1 VNPQE
6 EARFDLV
13 LVGSGGGSF
22 CAALVAKRAG
32 FNPLIIEKEDLIGG
46 STAMSGGVLWI
57 PNNPVMRRAGVP
69 DSLERAR
76 QYFDAVV
83 GDAGPATSPARRD
96 AFLETGPRLVT
107 FLEQLGM
114 KFTRGEGYSDYYDEK
129 PGGEPRS
136 RSIVARIFDAHELGA
151 WESRLRT
158 YEFLPF
164 PAHIFEVGPAALAHR
179 CWSGRRIALKLMG
192 RALWARLTGK
202 SYLARGGALQ
212 GRMLKLAIAHDVP
225 IWTGAKVT
233 SFIQDEGGRVAGV
246 YVERQG
252 RREIVYARSGVILDA
267 GGFARNRELR
277 EQYQP
282 APASTAWTHANP
294 GDTGEMLAE
303 AMKLGAATDL
313 MDQSVWVTVSAR
325 EDGTPPPGLAMSS
338 INVVDIAK
346 PHCLIVDGGG
356 ERYVNEAVSYMEMG
370 QTMYERHKTARAVP
384 SWCIL
389 ESRHRSNYYW
399 GTQPPDRTPP
409 EWIDSGYMKKADT
422 IQDLAR
428 QCGIPP
434 ERLQQ
439 TVARFNG
446 SVDCGID
453 ADFGRGNRAYER
465 FFGDPSVRPNPNLGR
480 IDRPPFYAVPVFP
493 GDVGTFGGLLT
504 DEHARVLRTDGS
516 PIEGLYAAGN
526 CTASVMGRRYP
537 GAGASIAASFV
548 FGALAARHALDCDFP
563 LQGSNP

>member
-1 VNPQE
+1 ME
-6 EARFDLV
+6 EAQFDLV

-22 CAALVAKRAG
+22 CAALIARLAG
-32 FNPLIIEKEDLIGG
+32 YKPLIIEKEDLIGG

-57 PNNPVMRRAGVP
+57 PNNPVMHRAGVP
-69 DSLERAR
+69 DSLDRAR

-83 GDAGPATSPARRD
+83 GDAGPAASAARRD
-96 AFLETGPRLVT
+96 AFLQTGPRLVT
-107 FLEQLGM
+107 FLERLGM

-129 PGGEPRS
+129 LGGEPRS
-136 RSIVARIFDAHELGA
+136 RSIVAEIFDAHELGT
-151 WESRLRT
+151 WEPKLRT

-192 RALWARLTGK
+192 RALWAKLTGK
-202 SYLARGGALQ
+202 SYAARGGALQ

-225 IWTGAKVT
+225 IWTGAKVV
-233 SFIQDEGGRVAGV
+233 SFIEGDDGGIAGV
-246 YVERQG
+246 CVEREG
-252 RREIVYARSGVILDA
+252 RLDRIYAAHGVILDS

-277 EQYQP
+277 ERFQP
-282 APASTAWTHANP
+282 QPASTAWTHANP
-294 GDTGEMLAE
+294 GDTGEMLVE

-325 EDGTPPPGLAMSS
+325 EDGTPAPGLPTSS

-346 PHCLIVDGGG
+346 PHCLIIDGDGT
-356 ERYVNEAVSYMEMG
+356 RYANEAVSYMELG
-370 QTMYERHKTARAVP
+370 QTMYERHKAARAVP

-389 ESRHRSNYYW
+389 ESRHRENYYW
-399 GTQPPDRTPP
+399 GTQPPGRTPP
-409 EWIDSGYMKKADT
+409 EWIESGYMKKADT
-422 IQDLAR
+422 LEELGC

-434 ERLQQ
+434 QRLQE
-439 TVARFNG
+439 TIARFNG
-446 SVDCGID
+446 FVDRGVD
-453 ADFGRGNRAYER
+453 EDFGRGKRAYER

-504 DEHARVLRTDGS
+504 DEHARVLRADGN
-516 PIEGLYAAGN
+516 PIGGLYATGN
-526 CTASVMGRRYP
+526 CTASVMGRKYP

-548 FGALAARHALDCDFP
+548 FGAIAALHALDCDFP
-563 LQGSNP
+563 TQGSNP